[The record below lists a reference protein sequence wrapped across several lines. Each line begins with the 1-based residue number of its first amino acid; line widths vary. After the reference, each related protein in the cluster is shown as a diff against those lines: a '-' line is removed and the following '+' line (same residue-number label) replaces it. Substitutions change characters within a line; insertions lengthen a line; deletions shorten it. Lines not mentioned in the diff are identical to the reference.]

1 MSSHCLSN
9 TTHSPQIEARILFNM
24 QMFMDIYAP
33 LFYYLWVATWLL
45 IYIMPCISLDSYFCL
60 LLYFISDSCFLID
73 MFTAFILLLLTCW
86 HIELNIS
93 IMKSNALRNLFFH
106 GFVMDTCVC
115 LSIKRE
121 VWFLVTKC
129 GEFHY
134 VLTKQSLSIQC

>member
-1 MSSHCLSN
+1 MFVKY
-9 TTHSPQIEARILFNM
+9 HSLPSDRSQDTVQHADVHGYICTIDLLFMGRYMIINLH
-24 QMFMDIYAP
+24 YAM
-33 LFYYLWVATWLL
+33 YL
-45 IYIMPCISLDSYFCL
+45 PEFL
-60 LLYFISDSCFLID
+60 LLFTTIFYFWFLFSDWYVHC
-73 MFTAFILLLLTCW
+73 ILLLFTCW

-93 IMKSNALRNLFFH
+93 IIKSNALRNLFFH